1 MCSVLINKIRKY
13 FPAEAITRTV
23 DKALFWHRL
32 QGITEEDNKQKGL
45 VSKINLPGSQ
55 RSATR
60 TSWRARNQR
69 RAAQRVPSDRHTAA
83 PAKPPAAHRA
93 NQPRD
98 NGRAAPKKRRL
109 SSARR
114 CWGNGPGLPCS
125 TTTSNKDEAMP
136 QERRAGQVPRHSPE
150 GRAGSPPPQSAALRW
165 APGTARPGAGDGGRG
180 LRPPHRTETRRENG
194 SRKRDNPPRRGNRR
208 RAAGTAAAPPALPPG
223 RAHPPAPHLWA
234 DVGHEGRLG
243 RLGPAAQHGSGRL
256 PSAPAASGTGAASRD
271 SSSARPRPRHPAH
284 GTRPPR
290 HLCPAPPRSLG
301 RAAVRHENVLL
312 LLAGGRGAGSWGS
325 AVSVP
330 RCEGAISAVR

>member
-208 RAAGTAAAPPALPPG
+208 RPAS
-223 RAHPPAPHLWA
+223 PA
-234 DVGHEGRLG
+234 
-243 RLGPAAQHGSGRL
+243 
-256 PSAPAASGTGAASRD
+256 
-271 SSSARPRPRHPAH
+271 ARPRPPA
-284 GTRPPR
+284 GPAPLGWCRTRRTAWPPWPRCPTWLRPPPVRSSSQR
-290 HLCPAPPRSLG
+290 HRRRFTGLLLGEAPAAASGARNATAPSPLPRPAPLTGQSGCPSWERPPPIGWRPWGGELRKRRVRASL
-301 RAAVRHENVLL
+301 R
-312 LLAGGRGAGSWGS
+312 GGN
-325 AVSVP
+325 
-330 RCEGAISAVR
+330 